1 MNEYLNKSNQNLVDY
16 QSCPAVRRTAYLN
29 FCSCCIFN
37 NTLIHNFNV
46 SFANGLSACENVLVQ
61 RVLQFNLYCALC
73 HSCHFSLFFVF
84 CMVDFLLFCLCVCF
98 LCMDLVVWFKING
111 MNGMEYLKVIA
122 LTTSIPEFKSGGV
135 DPKLRISLG
144 GWKVPLNFCG
154 RVSY

>member
-73 HSCHFSLFFVF
+73 HSCHFSLFF
-84 CMVDFLLFCLCVCF
+84 CF
-98 LCMDLVVWFKING
+98 LYGKFSFILFVCVLFVYGPCSLIQNKWNEWNGIFKGHSLDYINSRIQKRGCRSQITDLPRW
-111 MNGMEYLKVIA
+111 LKGTA
-122 LTTSIPEFKSGGV
+122 EF
-135 DPKLRISLG
+135 L
-144 GWKVPLNFCG
+144 W
-154 RVSY
+154 